1 VPVRRRDRAILRQL
15 QGLYDVGT
23 VGTLTDGQLLER
35 FATDSDE
42 AAELAFAA
50 LVERHEAM
58 VWRVCLAILRDEHD
72 AQDAFQATFL
82 ILVRKARSLWVRDSL
97 GPWLHQVACRTAS
110 CLRATIIRR
119 LKHEQRSAERNAAR
133 VMEFS
138 PARDADRDAA
148 VHEELNRL
156 PEKYRAPL
164 VLCDLEGRT
173 HQEAARFLGW
183 PIGTVKSRQSHGRGL
198 VRDRLARRGL
208 GLAVS
213 GTAVESLRRAAIAAV
228 PRELSQNTVLA
239 AMRLTSRRLPALGA
253 SGQVLTLTQGVVRA
267 MLWTK
272 LRLLAVAALAMGIAS
287 GGAMVYVRGSQEPQ
301 PKQEP
306 PAPKQP
312 TSVTAQGPQPKTQDK
327 ASKKEPP
334 TPATAA
340 SLRAQQLAARKAKL
354 VYEIASLNRQI
365 AEFRVEEYEELTYPR
380 DVAEAQEEIK
390 LAEANLSR
398 AEDELKKAT
407 RKNRFGDEGPNV
419 SLQLASKKARFVLEQ
434 AQTKKKVLTDYT
446 RDKTIKELKSEVT
459 KAASDELAKQAI
471 WTLEVS
477 KEKKL
482 ERELKGTGRK

>member
-1 VPVRRRDRAILRQL
+1 MPVRRRDRAILRQL
-15 QGLYDVGT
+15 QVLYDIGT
-23 VGTLTDGQLLER
+23 IKDLTDGQLLER
-35 FATDSDE
+35 FATDGDE

-82 ILVRKARSLWVRDSL
+82 VLVRKARSLWVRDSL

-119 LKHEQRSAERNAAR
+119 RKHEQRLAQRNAAR
-133 VMEFS
+133 AVEVG
-138 PARDADRDAA
+138 PARDADRAAA

-156 PEKYRAPL
+156 PEKYRVPL

-198 VRDRLARRGL
+198 VRDRLTRRGL

-213 GTAVESLRRAAIAAV
+213 GTAVESLRQAAV
-228 PRELSQNTVLA
+228 AAMPRELSQNTVIA
-239 AMRLTSRRLPALGA
+239 AMRLTARLLPALGA
-253 SGQVLTLTQGVVRA
+253 SGKVLTLTQGVLRA

-272 LRLLAVAALAMGIAS
+272 LQLLAVAALAMGIAS

-312 TSVTAQGPQPKTQDK
+312 ASVTAQRPQPKSPDK
-327 ASKKEPP
+327 AAHQEPP

-340 SLRAQQLAARKAKL
+340 GLRAQQLAARKAKL
-354 VYEIASLNRQI
+354 VYEMASLNRQI
-365 AEFRVEEYEELTYPR
+365 AEFRVEEYEALTYPR
-380 DVAEAQEEIK
+380 DLAEVQEEID
-390 LAEANLSR
+390 LAEAER
-398 AEDELKKAT
+398 KRVEDELKRAN
-407 RKNRFGDEGPNV
+407 RKPRFGDEVPNL

-434 AQTKKKVLTDYT
+434 AQ
-446 RDKTIKELKSEVT
+446 S
-459 KAASDELAKQAI
+459 
-471 WTLEVS
+471 
-477 KEKKL
+477 
-482 ERELKGTGRK
+482 